1 MWSSKNGSSS
11 DISRVASL
19 NQWSFTCLIQ
29 QTSTMLSNILCYL
42 KVKFIRL
49 IMLLYLWINNYN
61 FWTGGLRSTKLM
73 DSSSIHSHQ
82 WCMRTMVLLH
92 LLVTWRSKA
101 SIETSIQ
108 ITFTIYITAGFSWAR
123 VAYILFLMKGQ
134 QYKHPYSNKLRYS
147 MRSYIIK
154 IILFSVF
161 IFMVYMGWLYFIDKK
176 KCLRRW

>member
-29 QTSTMLSNILCYL
+29 QTSTMLSTILCYL
-42 KVKFIRL
+42 KVKFITL

-73 DSSSIHSHQ
+73 DFSSIHSHQ
-82 WCMRTMVLLH
+82 WCMRTMVLLR
-92 LLVTWRSKA
+92 LVVTWRSKA

-147 MRSYIIK
+147 MRSYIVK
-154 IILFSVF
+154 SYCFLFLFLWF
-161 IFMVYMGWLYFIDKK
+161 IWVGCISLTRK